1 MEWETEGPDPYG
13 EDYVDLGDYGK
24 IKCRRHGYREGSVLG
39 LNIGSFNSGEIE
51 GEDTRFE
58 TRADGGGIEML
69 TGVGRRQVMAE
80 LIPGPKLRPEHKVNV
95 TVDHSFIG
103 AVRSTVIGDVE
114 LSSVQVAADS
124 ELTISPLSGGKI
136 KLAAKVHVVGQR
148 VNVERTLE
156 STSTVRGEVNVTS
169 DDGSPS
175 VSVEGEASANQ
186 RDRQTSNTVR
196 QGPDPSTLGSDISV
210 ASSATEVLTTTH
222 RLSRN
227 YVVTVAGS
235 SSSSCGTDDAE
246 ARSELI
252 TSGQWTITATV
263 FDAAGNQL
271 AVRQAGLRGEEYA
284 LAQMGVDTLALSRRG
299 IPLTVAATAAGLRS
313 SDDMGRA
320 LLLAKTAGTSIPPRP
335 LREVLPVMI
344 GAQLQT
350 KAAGKARPQPATIED
365 FDELVEE
372 PAFTR

>member
-1 MEWETEGPDPYG
+1 M
-13 EDYVDLGDYGK
+13 
-24 IKCRRHGYREGSVLG
+24 IKCRRHGYSEGSVLG
-39 LNIGSFNSGEIE
+39 LVIGSFNSGEIE

-80 LIPGPKLRPEHKVNV
+80 LIPGSKLRPEHKVNL
-95 TVDHSFIG
+95 TIDHSFIG

-124 ELTISPLSGGKI
+124 ELTFSPLNGGKI

-156 STSTVRGEVNVTS
+156 STSTVRAEVNVTS
-169 DDGSPS
+169 TGGEPG

-196 QGPDPSTLGSDISV
+196 QGPDPSTLGAEISV
-210 ASSATEVLTTTH
+210 ASSATEVLTRAR

-246 ARSELI
+246 AQSELT

-263 FDAAGNQL
+263 VDAAGNEL

-284 LAQMGVDTLALSRRG
+284 LARMGVDTLALSRRG
-299 IPLTVAATAAGLRS
+299 VPLTVAASAAGLRS
-313 SDDMGRA
+313 SDDMERA
-320 LLLAKTAGTSIPPRP
+320 LMLAKEAGTSIPPRP
-335 LREVLPVMI
+335 LREMLPVMI
-344 GAQLQT
+344 GPKQQA
-350 KAAGKARPQPATIED
+350 KAAGKARPQPARLEEV
-365 FDELVEE
+365 DELVEE
-372 PAFTR
+372 SAFTR

>member
-1 MEWETEGPDPYG
+1 
-13 EDYVDLGDYGK
+13 
-24 IKCRRHGYREGSVLG
+24 
-39 LNIGSFNSGEIE
+39 
-51 GEDTRFE
+51 
-58 TRADGGGIEML
+58 ML

-95 TVDHSFIG
+95 TIDHSFLG

-124 ELTISPLSGGKI
+124 KLTFSPLGGGKI
-136 KLAAKVHVVGQR
+136 ELAAKVHVVGQR

-156 STSTVRGEVNVTS
+156 STSSVSGELNVTS

-175 VSVEGEASANQ
+175 VSVEGAASANQ

-196 QGPDPSTLGSDISV
+196 QGPDPSTLGSEISF
-210 ASSATEVLTTTH
+210 ASSATEVLTTAR

-235 SSSSCGTDDAE
+235 SSSSCATDDAE

-271 AVRQAGLRGEEYA
+271 AARQAGLRGEEYA

-299 IPLTVAATAAGLRS
+299 VPLTIAASAAGLRS
-313 SDDMGRA
+313 SDEMGRA
-320 LLLAKTAGTSIPPRP
+320 LMLAKTAGTSIQPRP
-335 LREVLPVMI
+335 LREMLPVMV
-344 GAQLQT
+344 GPKLKA
-350 KAAGKARPQPATIED
+350 KAAGKARPEPATIED
-365 FDELVEE
+365 LDELVEE
-372 PAFTR
+372 SAFAR